1 MPSRACPVRSLKTT
15 TFVAALRHDRPT
27 APCVFDGPINGKKF
41 RAYVGQ
47 ILVPDARRAGDL
59 EVMDNLASHEVAS
72 IGQAIEG
79 VGAEGGFLPP
89 YSPHLEPIDPVLAI
103 IGSKNKLRKMGRR
116 IYGLSR
122 CDQ

>member
-1 MPSRACPVRSLKTT
+1 M
-15 TFVAALRHDRPT
+15 
-27 APCVFDGPINGKKF
+27 FDGPINGKKF

-47 ILVPDARRAGDL
+47 ILVPTLGAGDL

-89 YSPHLEPIDPVLAI
+89 YSPHLEPIEPVLAKVKKQAA
-103 IGSKNKLRKMGRR
+103 KNGATDRQRLKCGPRR
-116 IYGLSR
+116 PRRRLPAERLKYFRNAGYVR
-122 CDQ
+122 A